1 MQIYLAA
8 RYSRRIELCEYRKT
22 LLLMGHAVQARWLD
36 GNHQLDNSGKPISES
51 GEALVEGNDESTD
64 VTAAILRGKF
74 ADDDFQDCTQA
85 EMIISFTEEPRS
97 GHSRGGRHV
106 EFGIGLA
113 KGAVMVAIGHREN
126 IFHWLP
132 QVYFFDTWEGFL
144 EHWILHRTRSWT
156 LKHSREVE
164 GGQ

>member
-36 GNHQLDNSGKPISES
+36 GNHQLD
-51 GEALVEGNDESTD
+51 NDESTD